1 MEVGM
6 LKLIYLVR
14 GAPVLLVSLGGDHA
28 VKLLL
33 EEGVQVVREGG
44 LGLEGLV
51 IELEQVDFL
60 SELEQAANHLGL
72 HAHLRVARVLY
83 QTGAHPHHLL
93 QGVLREAPAGL
104 QARYLQQLQR
114 HARLRSE
121 PLSLHLLQLKQAR
134 FRKRHQGIKHSGEQ
148 RVLKV
153 LGVQSSQSLQLLSR
167 ALPVAQLLHHQA
179 APCEPGLRITL
190 RGASRDVNDRLVPL
204 LDYDLA
210 QMGEERDQVQ
220 TLGLATQPGL
230 LHALQ
235 RVQPVDLVHLVHE
248 CDYLHLLVQWA
259 HGL

>member
-72 HAHLRVARVLY
+72 HPSGSRSLSDWRTPAPPSSRS
-83 QTGAHPHHLL
+83 PP
-93 QGVLREAPAGL
+93 EAPAGL

-167 ALPVAQLLHHQA
+167 
-179 APCEPGLRITL
+179 
-190 RGASRDVNDRLVPL
+190 
-204 LDYDLA
+204 
-210 QMGEERDQVQ
+210 
-220 TLGLATQPGL
+220 
-230 LHALQ
+230 
-235 RVQPVDLVHLVHE
+235 
-248 CDYLHLLVQWA
+248 
-259 HGL
+259 